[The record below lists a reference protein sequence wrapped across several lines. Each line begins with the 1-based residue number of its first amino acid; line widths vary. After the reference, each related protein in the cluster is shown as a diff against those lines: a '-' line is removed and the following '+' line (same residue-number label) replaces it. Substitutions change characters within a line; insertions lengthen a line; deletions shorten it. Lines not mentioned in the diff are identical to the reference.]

1 MNDISIRLNDNLSI
15 VAQLNDWS
23 EDAPS
28 EIVVCLQDN
37 DGVAVQD
44 ICIVRP
50 TMDNEHEVEVLVWG
64 DSTQE
69 DYTHQFMIDEY
80 KED

>member
-1 MNDISIRLNDNLSI
+1 MNDIKVRLNDNLTI

-28 EIVVCLQDN
+28 EITVCLQDN

-44 ICIVRP
+44 ICIARS

-64 DSTQE
+64 DETKE
-69 DYTHQFMIDEY
+69 DYTHQFMIDVYE
-80 KED
+80 E